1 VFEEAPTPS
10 FRLPSTDSNFGLGK
24 RPYGRYVM
32 RKIVP
37 LITALAI
44 AFAGCDD
51 VFESGGDKVATDT
64 FSSAVEVTT
73 QASLRVEAENG
84 GVTVIGA
91 ANADSVTVDAVL
103 EVRAGTVEDAQA
115 GLAELDV
122 EIRTTEDAVIVK
134 TLRPED
140 TDGRTFVVDYEIV
153 VPKDLEVQI
162 TNANGGI
169 VVESIENTVVI
180 ENANGSMDLQDI
192 IGSFFAILGNGE
204 VAAEVALPADGTIEI
219 IIGNGNVDLFI
230 PVSTS
235 ADFSAT
241 VGNGSISVVNLTLE
255 NMVTTDASVTGR
267 LGSGDGTITLQLGNG
282 TITATGF

>member
-1 VFEEAPTPS
+1 
-10 FRLPSTDSNFGLGK
+10 
-24 RPYGRYVM
+24 M